1 LQRLLL
7 QVNIA
12 VPRGS
17 VKEFLFES
25 CETLGRFILHRE
37 GNRFIDDE
45 AQSLSPD
52 ALRILEWT
60 GNIVRA
66 VIESKAREKISL
78 PFADP
83 DLSSIRNEPSF
94 IMSPQQSTIT
104 KASRISDGEDASLN
118 ESNDCEPQAMA
129 YTLVASSCILISEW
143 LAVGGPG
150 VVAFA
155 EKACEWCSAVPVPGL
170 LLPFCRLA
178 IQLVK
183 QGNDC
188 SLLKSITRHYKGG
201 LEEAATEIIHNTF
214 SFVLSS
220 VVEQVMQ
227 AAVLACTVGPPTTFD
242 WTDDMACSAESILPF
257 EDSSSNTALKAA
269 IGAILRSAKASQELV
284 HQLTTRLTNMQQ
296 QHQENGDN
304 NSNGYETV
312 LCFLVHCLGMLSRS
326 GSKAR
331 EEASAA
337 ISTLVKTLHLPN
349 PAGETLEEF
358 WDQIQH
364 QTVAAG

>member
-1 LQRLLL
+1 
-7 QVNIA
+7 
-12 VPRGS
+12 
-17 VKEFLFES
+17 
-25 CETLGRFILHRE
+25 
-37 GNRFIDDE
+37 
-45 AQSLSPD
+45 
-52 ALRILEWT
+52 
-60 GNIVRA
+60 
-66 VIESKAREKISL
+66 
-78 PFADP
+78 
-83 DLSSIRNEPSF
+83 
-94 IMSPQQSTIT
+94 
-104 KASRISDGEDASLN
+104 
-118 ESNDCEPQAMA
+118 
-129 YTLVASSCILISEW
+129 
-143 LAVGGPG
+143 
-150 VVAFA
+150 
-155 EKACEWCSAVPVPGL
+155 
-170 LLPFCRLA
+170 LPFCRLA

-188 SLLKSITRHYKGG
+188 SLLKSITSHYKGG
-201 LEEAATEIIHNTF
+201 LDEAATEIIHNTF
-214 SFVLSS
+214 SFVLSSASLAKPVTIAS

-284 HQLTTRLTNMQQ
+284 HQLTTRLTNVQQ
-296 QHQENGDN
+296 QHQENGD
-304 NSNGYETV
+304 NGYETV

-337 ISTLVKTLHLPN
+337 ISTLAKTLHLPN
-349 PAGETLEEF
+349 RAGETLEEF